1 MACVTASGS
10 SVNKPCHTLSVQPT
24 RVSLLNALA
33 RADNAAW
40 EKFFFLYGGAV
51 RTFAARQGLDAAAAD
66 DVLQETALVLM
77 RKLPDFQYD
86 SAKGRFRNYLLTIVH
101 RKVLDAHRRA
111 GRRAEV
117 PLEAP
122 VGGEGL
128 APIDWIEDGR
138 TPSQA
143 ERIET
148 EWREALYAQALKRVL
163 ADHRNEP
170 ETMEIFRAYVLEG
183 EDVVEVCRRYGV
195 TANNVYQI
203 KKRTLSRIA
212 RECRDLLGQDLV
224 NHER

>member
-1 MACVTASGS
+1 ME
-10 SVNKPCHTLSVQPT
+10 QT
-24 RVSLLNALA
+24 RVSLLDALA
-33 RADNAAW
+33 RSDNAAW
-40 EKFFFLYGGAV
+40 AKFYLLYGGAV
-51 RTFAARQGLDAAAAD
+51 RTFAIRQGLDAVAVD

-86 SAKGRFRNYLLTIVH
+86 PAKGRFRNYLLTIVH
-101 RKVLDAHRRA
+101 RKVLDARRRA

-122 VGGEGL
+122 VGVEGL
-128 APIDWIEDGR
+128 APIEWIEDGG

-163 ADHRNEP
+163 ADPRNEP
-170 ETMEIFRAYVLEG
+170 GTMEIFRAYVLEG
-183 EDVVEVCRRYGV
+183 QDVAEVCRRYGM

-212 RECRDLLGQDLV
+212 RECRELIDQEHLS
-224 NHER
+224 HERRS